1 MEGTR
6 NLECARAHKLIECA
20 FCRITWT
27 QGFLERGASL
37 GTLLGK
43 FCIENS
49 KNLLRKEM
57 CSTSLVRSWI
67 RCACVVW
74 GTGIIG
80 NGPARLVK
88 FMTNFGSSWKRPSQ
102 TCFGIVRAKFNLCL
116 FEFTYSS
123 WLMTYAYTM
132 RTYMKMITCGNLRF
146 NTKWFW
152 DYLCL

>member
-1 MEGTR
+1 MCAHINWLNGPFVGS
-6 NLECARAHKLIECA
+6 LELRVSWNKGLL
-20 FCRITWT
+20 F
-27 QGFLERGASL
+27 

-74 GTGIIG
+74 VTGIIG

-132 RTYMKMITCGNLRF
+132 RTYENDYLRKLEVQYQMIL
-146 NTKWFW
+146 
-152 DYLCL
+152 DYLCLPPPAI